1 MNFNE
6 ALKIIKES
14 KITSGKLEREQG
26 SYLVQEEINV
36 LLYADLLNIY
46 QNIEKSQKLITAY
59 GKAAYAN
66 VKQQREAKIA
76 EIKEKTQEEKV
87 ETKTEKPEYGKEQK
101 KEQKEEA
108 KVAEKIERME
118 KIETDNL
125 KKEMPFKKD
134 NMKDNM
140 KEKPGLGLSIPKK
153 EQALEEANKRVETL
167 KTSYEGL
174 SKSQLSAKL
183 IQLTTELLKEKQEQ
197 KRVVIK
203 AEIEKIKALIEGK
216 GKEDNEKQIETMLKN
231 DIEKA
236 VNTIKAAANEQKQHM
251 SEQELY
257 EAIKAAANEY
267 KDYLKTMHNAIIEMI
282 KVPLKEPDY
291 SSIDNLV
298 NEYKPKEKEEK
309 KEVKEE
315 IVAMPIEETKE
326 KKEIISEEV
335 KQEQIV
341 EEKKTKRE
349 EIMEKINAMKEAQLL
364 HELGAK
370 DRKVFYSYLR
380 GEISKQDA
388 IKRAKQLIAIEMGM
402 NEQEAKE
409 AFS

>member
-1 MNFNE
+1 
-6 ALKIIKES
+6 
-14 KITSGKLEREQG
+14 
-26 SYLVQEEINV
+26 
-36 LLYADLLNIY
+36 
-46 QNIEKSQKLITAY
+46 
-59 GKAAYAN
+59 
-66 VKQQREAKIA
+66 
-76 EIKEKTQEEKV
+76 
-87 ETKTEKPEYGKEQK
+87 
-101 KEQKEEA
+101 
-108 KVAEKIERME
+108 
-118 KIETDNL
+118 
-125 KKEMPFKKD
+125 
-134 NMKDNM
+134 
-140 KEKPGLGLSIPKK
+140 
-153 EQALEEANKRVETL
+153 
-167 KTSYEGL
+167 
-174 SKSQLSAKL
+174 
-183 IQLTTELLKEKQEQ
+183 
-197 KRVVIK
+197 
-203 AEIEKIKALIEGK
+203 
-216 GKEDNEKQIETMLKN
+216 
-231 DIEKA
+231 
-236 VNTIKAAANEQKQHM
+236 
-251 SEQELY
+251 LY

-309 KEVKEE
+309 TEVKEE